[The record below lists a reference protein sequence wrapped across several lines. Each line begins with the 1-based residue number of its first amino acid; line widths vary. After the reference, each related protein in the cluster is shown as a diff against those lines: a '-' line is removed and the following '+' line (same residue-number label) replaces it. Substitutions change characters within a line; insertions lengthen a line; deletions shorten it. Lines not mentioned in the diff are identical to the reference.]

1 MNFYSDK
8 IINDIIDKNP
18 TEDILDLIEKFIEKS
33 FVTITRYSIYDLQHK
48 YIFNILKDT
57 QNIIAFYCIDNEFNI
72 DNCPSILI
80 YNKCKN
86 LHKGEIIYYILL
98 ICTKR
103 KFRNQGY
110 ASKLLDDFILRIKK
124 ENQNKLNFNI
134 KVILSSVEESVT
146 FYESYGFKWMYSET
160 IDNHPV
166 LSTYEKFDPKKE
178 YFIMELNP
186 EIALEVNIQD
196 FNN

>member
-8 IINDIIDKNP
+8 IINDIIDKNL

-33 FVTITRYSIYDLQHK
+33 FVTISRYSIHDIQNQ
-48 YIFNILKDT
+48 YIFNILEDKE
-57 QNIIAFYCIDNEFNI
+57 NIITFYCIDNEFNI
-72 DNCPSILI
+72 ENCPSILV

-86 LHKGEIIYYILL
+86 LDKGEIIYYILL

-124 ENQNKLNFNI
+124 ENQNKLDFNI

-146 FYESYGFKWMYSET
+146 FYESYGFKWVYTET

-178 YFIMELNP
+178 YFIMELNT
-186 EIALEVNIQD
+186 EIA
-196 FNN
+196 